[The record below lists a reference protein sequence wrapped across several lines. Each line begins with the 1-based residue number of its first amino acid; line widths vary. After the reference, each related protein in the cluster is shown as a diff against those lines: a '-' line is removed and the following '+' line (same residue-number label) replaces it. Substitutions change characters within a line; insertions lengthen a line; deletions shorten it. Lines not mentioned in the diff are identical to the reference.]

1 MKIGVI
7 GDLHGIYPDTSNWP
21 KLDLLLIGGD
31 NFTDYRENL
40 HLVIQRQQDELLTKF
55 NPWLEQIPLEQ
66 DRKIV
71 IGGNHCHVL
80 EHYGLNSQELL
91 PGATYLQ
98 NNDHRIDDLHI
109 WGTPYSYYPPNYP
122 GAWSFGS
129 SEEGLKALYESIPK
143 DVDIVMSHTPAYGAF
158 DLGWGGSRLGMFNFG
173 SKALRTFL
181 EQNPFPLPNLKL
193 FSCHHVHEHGTN
205 KMKWTWWDAKEE
217 RRRRFW
223 YVNGSADPMYNHKQE
238 LTVVEI

>member
-1 MKIGVI
+1 MKVGII
-7 GDLHGIYPDTSNWP
+7 SDLHGVYPDTSKWP

-31 NFTDYRENL
+31 LFTDYKLDLYR
-40 HLVIQRQQDELLTKF
+40 VISKQEVELINKF
-55 NPWLEQIPLEQ
+55 NPWLDSVPLSK
-66 DRKIV
+66 DRKIL
-71 IGGNHCHVL
+71 IGGNHCHL
-80 EHYGLNSQELL
+80 LQHHQLKSQELL
-91 PGATYLQ
+91 NATYLE
-98 NNDHRIDDLHI
+98 NTSTIVDGLSI

-129 SEEGLKALYESIPK
+129 SEEGLKVLYESIPK
-143 DVDIVMSHTPAYGAF
+143 DAHIVMSHTPAYGAF

-173 SKALRTFL
+173 SKALRAFL

-223 YVNGSADPMYNHKQE
+223 YVNGSADPMYNDKQE
-238 LTVVEI
+238 LTVVEL